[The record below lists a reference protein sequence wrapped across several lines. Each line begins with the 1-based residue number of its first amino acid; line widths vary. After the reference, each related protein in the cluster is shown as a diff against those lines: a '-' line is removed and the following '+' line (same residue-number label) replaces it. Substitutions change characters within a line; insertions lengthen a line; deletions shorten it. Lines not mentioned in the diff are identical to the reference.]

1 MRLLVYIG
9 CDTSKKKVAF
19 FLANRNA
26 SLSDIRATTPL
37 SSPLWTRQS
46 ASFLYP
52 RYFPGK
58 KDYYAIKKNILSVI
72 IHFYVKIAI
81 TLMFKKKRGVNMTR
95 ILISLSQFVFPIVAV
110 LLLVTGV
117 AGSYSIQ
124 TFISL
129 LVIGF
134 IFSIYLV
141 TSKKIILWGLLNI
154 GLTIFIIVGGVIV
167 YIGMIVSGV

>member
-1 MRLLVYIG
+1 
-9 CDTSKKKVAF
+9 
-19 FLANRNA
+19 
-26 SLSDIRATTPL
+26 
-37 SSPLWTRQS
+37 
-46 ASFLYP
+46 
-52 RYFPGK
+52 
-58 KDYYAIKKNILSVI
+58 
-72 IHFYVKIAI
+72 
-81 TLMFKKKRGVNMTR
+81 MTR